1 MKSKLT
7 AYLLWFFFGLWGAH
21 KFYLGKIGLGIAYIF
36 TGAFLGI
43 GWLVDLFTLGS
54 QVDLV
59 NLQNGN
65 RSGGNQNQN
74 QNVVV
79 NVNIPQAGI
88 NPQAVYPQ
96 ATVPAYNAPPQVTAL
111 SPEKQILNL
120 SKNTPLLSLRSI
132 ITDTSLESD
141 EAQTVLQKL
150 VDKGI
155 AREVVE
161 ADGKLKYDFS

>member
-7 AYLLWFFFGLWGAH
+7 AYLLWFFLGFWGVH

-43 GWLVDLFTLGS
+43 GWLVDLFTLGN

-59 NLQNGN
+59 NFQNGY
-65 RSGGNQNQN
+65 RGGSNQNQN

-79 NVNIPQAGI
+79 NVNIPQSAM
-88 NPQAVYPQ
+88 NPQTLYPQ
-96 ATVPAYNAPPQVTAL
+96 ATVPATTLPQLTAL

-132 ITDTSLESD
+132 ITDTNLESD
-141 EAQTVLQKL
+141 EAQVVLQKL